1 MASEGNF
8 ISEFVIPMFPK
19 GSIGVCLDI
28 GAYDPEWINNS
39 IELEELGWTC
49 YCIEPNP
56 HCIPALKAKRKHVLE
71 YAIGDKN
78 EDNVDFYVYHVD
90 TAWAGPLGEAAGTG
104 IKPPTDGDKALYP
117 ITMEKVKIR
126 TFEWLME
133 NEVHED
139 YIDVISIDVEG
150 SEMEI
155 LSTIDVSRWKPKVI
169 ICENIGEF
177 KEQHDWFERMGFGR
191 IKRVA
196 FNDIYV
202 RLSEIQLKV
211 GK

>member
-71 YAIGDKN
+71 YAIGDVN
-78 EDNVDFYVYHVD
+78 EDDISLYVFHLD
-90 TAWAGPLGEAAGTG
+90 TGIAGPLGEASGTG
-104 IKPPTDGDKALYP
+104 LLFRPEEMTKYETTL
-117 ITMEKVKIR
+117 EKVKVR

-133 NEVHED
+133 NEVHEEH
-139 YIDVISIDVEG
+139 IDVISIDVEG
-150 SEMEI
+150 SEMAI
-155 LSTIDVSRWKPKVI
+155 LSTLDVSRWRPKVI
-169 ICENIGEF
+169 ICENIGES
-177 KEQHDWFERMGFGR
+177 KDQHDWFERMGFGR